1 VVLNEKALKDL
12 GVPDPA
18 VGKEIYWG
26 NDGDTMYYVK
36 VIGVV
41 KDFHFTSLRNEIKP
55 FAFINNPRRQWYFTI
70 KLSTD
75 NIKSSLTQL
84 ENTWKKFSAE
94 RPFEY
99 SFLDETYAK
108 LYQSESRF
116 QKVFISLVILGII
129 IACLGLLGLATFA
142 AQQRVKE
149 IGIRKVLGAT
159 VGNLVGLLTKDFLKL
174 VFIALVL
181 AIPIAWWAMNKWL
194 LDFAYRIHIQWW
206 VFIAAAVIALII
218 ALVTISSQA
227 IKAAISNPV
236 KNLRIE

>member
-1 VVLNEKALKDL
+1 
-12 GVPDPA
+12 
-18 VGKEIYWG
+18 
-26 NDGDTMYYVK
+26 MYYVK

-108 LYQSESRF
+108 LYQSERRF

-142 AQQRVKE
+142 AQQRIKE
-149 IGIRKVLGAT
+149 IGIRKVLGA
-159 VGNLVGLLTKDFLKL
+159 
-174 VFIALVL
+174 
-181 AIPIAWWAMNKWL
+181 IAWWAMNKWL